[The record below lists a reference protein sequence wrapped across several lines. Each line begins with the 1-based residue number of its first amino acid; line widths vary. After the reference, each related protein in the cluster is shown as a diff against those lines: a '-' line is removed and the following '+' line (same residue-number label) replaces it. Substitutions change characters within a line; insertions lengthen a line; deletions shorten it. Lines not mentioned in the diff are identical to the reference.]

1 MYSNSLSSSRF
12 SFRAVIYL
20 TLFGLVWY
28 GNPVRAQQT
37 QRSRQVLEKE
47 KKQNLEKMSQIR
59 TILKQTASEKQAGLG
74 QLKALNQQIQI
85 QSKQIGLLK

>member
-1 MYSNSLSSSRF
+1 MYSNSLSSPRF

-20 TLFGLVWY
+20 SLFGLVWY

-47 KKQNLEKMSQIR
+47 KKQNLEKMNQIR
-59 TILKQTASEKQAGLG
+59 TILQQTS
-74 QLKALNQQIQI
+74 
-85 QSKQIGLLK
+85 